1 MKYYKYIIIY
11 YKQAHKMMTPARFQ
25 AQINEF
31 KDIISECQ
39 NSTSIPED
47 VKAEFIANMRLII
60 MQFIDKYSLPIVPS
74 KSAR

>member
-1 MKYYKYIIIY
+1 
-11 YKQAHKMMTPARFQ
+11 MMTPARFQ

-60 MQFIDKYSLPIVPS
+60 TQFIDKYSLPIVPS